1 MYNNNS
7 YFGGNQFSNG
17 YMPYNNYNLYQRQ
30 PIQQPTQQPIQ
41 QPTQNFPFSIVR
53 FGTLDEI
60 KGQLVSPSSAIMF
73 IKNDLSEM
81 YIKSADAMGNSAIE
95 TFKCSRVN
103 DNTNL
108 DVTPA
113 LDTKDFVKKEDLK
126 DFITANDIKEFP
138 TKQDMEDFNN
148 KISSIEDNI
157 KKLNRLSELI
167 GGKSEGKQKDKQ
179 VNHE

>member
-7 YFGGNQFSNG
+7 YFGGNQFSSG
-17 YMPYNNYNLYQRQ
+17 YMPYNNYNQYQRQ
-30 PIQQPTQQPIQ
+30 PIAQPMVQTTQ

-108 DVTPA
+108 DVPPA

-148 KISSIEDNI
+148 KINSIEDNI

-179 VNHE
+179 VSHE

>member
-7 YFGGNQFSNG
+7 YFGGNQFSGG
-17 YMPYNNYNLYQRQ
+17 YMPYNNYNQYQRQ
-30 PIQQPTQQPIQ
+30 PIIQPTQQTIQ

-108 DVTPA
+108 DVTPT

-167 GGKSEGKQKDKQ
+167 GGKSEGKQKEKQ
-179 VNHE
+179 VNNE